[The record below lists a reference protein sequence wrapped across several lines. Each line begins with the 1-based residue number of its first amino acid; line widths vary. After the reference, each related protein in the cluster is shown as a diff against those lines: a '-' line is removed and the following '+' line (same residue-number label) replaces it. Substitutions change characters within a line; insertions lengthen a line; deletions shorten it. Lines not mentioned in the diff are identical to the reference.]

1 MFETA
6 RDYLTK
12 ERHIDVVGGFISPVH
27 ASYGKRKKGLAEAHH
42 RLEMCKLATRNSDWI
57 RVDDW
62 EIRQKE
68 YSRTRQVLAH
78 FVENV
83 KNSLNREDVDIFLL
97 CGADLLESFIKP
109 GVWRPEDVEFILEN
123 HGVVCIERVGV
134 SLSQLIFENDVLQKN
149 SRNIFQVPEWIMN
162 EVSSTKV
169 RMLIKRGYSIK
180 YLIND
185 EVIDYIREN
194 NLFTVEHMAKLLK
207 EADDPVPPQVPPA
220 PTTNNIEQKKQ

>member
-6 RDYLTK
+6 RDFLMK

-27 ASYGKRKKGLAEAHH
+27 ADYGKRKKGLAEPEH
-42 RLEMCKLATRNSDWI
+42 RLEMCRLATKDSEWI
-57 RVDDW
+57 TVDDW

-78 FVENV
+78 FVESV
-83 KNSLNREDVDIFLL
+83 STHLNRTDVDIFLL
-97 CGADLLESFIKP
+97 CGADLLESFVKP
-109 GVWRPEDVEFILEN
+109 GVWRPEDVQFILAN

-134 SLSQLIFENDVLQKN
+134 SLATLIFENDVLQHN
-149 SRNIFQVPEWIMN
+149 ARNIFQVPERIMN

-185 EVIDYIREN
+185 EVISYIKEN
-194 NLFTVEHMAKLLK
+194 KLFSEEHMRKLLA
-207 EADDPVPPQVPPA
+207 ETENPVPTTQVAPA
-220 PTTNNIEQKKQ
+220 PTQ